1 MDSLIGT
8 TLGGYKLIRAI
19 GSGGMG
25 TVYLAEDQSVGQQVA
40 IKIVRTEEDDLVD
53 LFNKKEAIER
63 FKQEA
68 RAIATLDHLHI
79 LPLYRYGEEKVRN
92 SVQAYMVMQYR
103 PEGSLWDWLKKRA
116 GQLPDEQ
123 SQISN
128 PGPTASLPAGLPTNW
143 PLSVTEVA
151 DYLQQASSALQYAHN
166 HGIIHRDVKP
176 ANFLLRFDC
185 NHATNTTN
193 VFLLLSDFGLAKFF
207 STGSAT
213 SHVLGT
219 PMYMAPEQF
228 YSSVVPESDQYALA
242 VMVYYMLAGRPPF
255 TGDPARMMHQHLT
268 AAPPPIRT
276 LAPDLALGV
285 EAVLNRALAKRIEDR
300 YPSIEAFSEDFFQR
314 INSAIPRPLTLG
326 GSPPRTAT
334 ILASSTPAEMSPT
347 RLPQPQSTPYQG
359 ASSPIPAA
367 IAPNPVSLP
376 PTLFVSTPGNPTPL
390 AQSAPSLPQSWY
402 QDATIEQ
409 TGLASNPIGPVD
421 LRPAV
426 PTAPDPRLFPNT
438 NKNRV
443 SRRGA
448 VGCIVGGIV
457 AAAMGVGTGIY
468 IYANGQPISQSQ
480 NLPNTAQS
488 QLTTQAAVT
497 VRYTLSGHNDE
508 VHSISWSPA
517 GTSLASGS
525 LDSSVRIWNIDTQ
538 QTVQIYTEH
547 TVGVEAVAWGRNAQA
562 VLIASGGQGNTV
574 HVWNS
579 TTAEDIV
586 DPQDMNSEVSAL
598 AWAVND
604 AASIFVGTLDEGLRE
619 IFITNKKHGTQ
630 QQRIVAQKGIDA
642 IALSPDGRYLAIG
655 LQSGLVTIYSLQNGR
670 SIYNDRRT
678 NSIFGLAW
686 SSNSGLLAIGGRDQR
701 VDILNITT
709 RNIVNSKAT
718 QSGVNSI
725 SWEPGNTGRLAIAQE
740 DNTISIWNT
749 VNNTLIP
756 GTGHTGAV
764 KAVAW
769 GDRYLASAST
779 DNNVIIWNV

>member
-1 MDSLIGT
+1 
-8 TLGGYKLIRAI
+8 
-19 GSGGMG
+19 MG

-40 IKIVRTEEDDLVD
+40 IKIVRTEGDDLVD
-53 LFNKKEAIER
+53 LLNKKEAIER
-63 FKQEA
+63 FRQEA

-79 LPLYRYGEEKVRN
+79 LPLYRYDEEVVRN
-92 SVQAYMVMQYR
+92 NVRAYMVMQYR

-116 GQLPDEQ
+116 GQLLGEQ
-123 SQISN
+123 SQISD

-151 DYLQQASSALQYAHN
+151 NYLQQASSALQYAHN

-176 ANFLLRFDC
+176 ANFLLRFDS
-185 NHATNTTN
+185 NHATNTTSA
-193 VFLLLSDFGLAKFF
+193 FLLLSDFGLAKFF

-268 AAPPPIRT
+268 AVPPPIRT

-300 YPSIEAFSEDFFQR
+300 YPSIEAFSEDFLQR
-314 INSAIPRPLTLG
+314 INTVRPRPLTLG
-326 GSPPRTAT
+326 GSPSRAAT
-334 ILASSTPAEMSPT
+334 ILASATPAEMSPT
-347 RLPQPQSTPYQG
+347 KLPEPQSRPDQG
-359 ASSPIPAA
+359 APSPIPTA
-367 IAPNPVSLP
+367 IASNRVGLP
-376 PTLFVSTPGNPTPL
+376 PTLFVPTPSNPTPL
-390 AQSAPSLPQSWY
+390 AQAVPSLPQSWY

-409 TGLASNPIGPVD
+409 TGLAPNPVGPVE
-421 LRPAV
+421 LRQAI

-438 NKNRV
+438 NKYKV

-457 AAAMGVGTGIY
+457 AAAIGAGVGTGIY
-468 IYANGQPISQSQ
+468 IYANGQLTPPASQSQ
-480 NLPNTAQS
+480 NPPNTPQS
-488 QLTTQAAVT
+488 QPTTQAAVA
-497 VRYTLSGHNDE
+497 VRYTLSGHDDE
-508 VHSISWSPA
+508 VHSISWSPT

-525 LDSSVRIWNIDTQ
+525 LDGSVRIWDIATQ
-538 QTVQIYTEH
+538 QTIQTYTNHED
-547 TVGVEAVAWGRNAQA
+547 GVDAVAWGRNAQSQ
-562 VLIASGGQGNTV
+562 LIASGGKDNSV
-574 HVWNS
+574 RVWDSITGRDKANS
-579 TTAEDIV
+579 PHDL
-586 DPQDMNSEVSAL
+586 DNEVSAL

-604 AASIFVGTLDEGLRE
+604 GNIFAGTLGAGLFEVSVNRKRPTPIINTGNE
-619 IFITNKKHGTQ
+619 IDT
-630 QQRIVAQKGIDA
+630 

-655 LQSGLVTIYSLQNGR
+655 LQSGQVTIYLLQNGR

-678 NSIFGLAW
+678 GSIFGLAW
-686 SSNSGLLAIGGRDQR
+686 SSNSALLAIGGGDQR

-709 RNIVNSKAT
+709 RSIVNSKVT
-718 QSGVNSI
+718 QSGVNSL
-725 SWEPGNTGRLAIAQE
+725 SWESGNTGRLAMAQE

-749 VNNTLIP
+749 TNNTLIS
-756 GTGHTGAV
+756 GTGHTRAV
-764 KAVAW
+764 RAVAW
-769 GDRYLASAST
+769 GGRYLASASA